1 MTNFTKGQR
10 VTAHLT
16 NRDVGRIEFAGTVQD
31 SYQSGRQFIVVVK
44 CDDGVERFPLA
55 ENVTPDGAATTA
67 SNLMTHTGAVH
78 APGRTW
84 KALGGNVGP
93 KCAAS
98 ASAVAR
104 WHFVIPTATPVTC
117 KRCLAAQAKDAA

>member
-1 MTNFTKGQR
+1 MTITKGTR
-10 VTAHLT
+10 VTGHLT
-16 NRDVGRIEFAGTVQD
+16 NPDVGRIEFAGIVD
-31 SYQSGRQFIVVVK
+31 DVYQSGRQFIVVVK

-55 ENVTPDGAATTA
+55 ENVAPEGPGGGA

-84 KALGGNVGP
+84 KALGDNVGP

-104 WHFVIPTATPVTC
+104 WHFVIPTDNPVTC
-117 KRCLAAQAKDAA
+117 KRCLAALAKKGA